1 VNWGRRNGEVDVPSF
16 AGKIFWGAFREME
29 QNLEGGR
36 LAEGLAAV
44 SLSCWVS
51 CGKISSVKKR
61 YDGKKNVRNRYVY
74 P

>member
-44 SLSCWVS
+44 KLVVLGQLRENIKCQEE
-51 CGKISSVKKR
+51 I
-61 YDGKKNVRNRYVY
+61 
-74 P
+74 